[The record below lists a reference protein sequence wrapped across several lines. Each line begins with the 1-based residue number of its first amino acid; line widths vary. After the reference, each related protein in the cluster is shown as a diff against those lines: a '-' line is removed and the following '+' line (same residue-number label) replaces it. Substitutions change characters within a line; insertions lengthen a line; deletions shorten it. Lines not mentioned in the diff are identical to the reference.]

1 MSCGFGYY
9 NVISLM
15 LFDLDS
21 TLSDIRIAHSKGQ
34 LEILTRLQFTD
45 NETEAQGLWK
55 KLK

>member
-21 TLSDIRIAHSKGQ
+21 TLSDIRIAHSKEQ